1 MHAGLNRLIVDTDA
15 SVLLVTGVG
24 HGAPANLA
32 NQWVDGTLTE
42 VYPELGRDHDGMARL
57 IRTFSWPGGLPSHLS
72 PLHPGV
78 IHEGGELG
86 YALAKSFGAA
96 FDNPDLIVACI
107 VGDGEFETGPTA
119 TAWHSTKFLNP
130 AHDGAVLPLLHR
142 NGYKIANPTVPGTM
156 SDSEL
161 RKLFEGYGWHPLFVE
176 GDDESGDGLD
186 ASLAAA
192 LDDAYAD
199 PHDPGRRPWRPSP
212 ARPPW
217 PVIVV
222 TSPKG
227 WTGIKE
233 LDGLPIEGTWR
244 GAPGARRRLRD
255 QSRAPRGGRDVAA
268 LVRGR
273 RAARPHRVAGS
284 RDPRPLPR
292 RRAPHGL
299 QPARARRT
307 DPRAAPVAVARGR
320 RSDTR
325 RARRDERERAGS
337 RGHLP
342 GRRHQR
348 QRGGAELPDRL
359 PRRAGLQ
366 QARRGA
372 RRDDARRTSGRCVR
386 STSTT
391 VATDACSRCCRSTT
405 ARAGSRAT
413 SSPAA
418 TGCSRATRRSPRS

>member
-1 MHAGLNRLIVDTDA
+1 MTRPVETTAVTDRTRADLAGLATFRRLTNYLAAAQIYLRENVLLEEPLRPEHVKPRLLGHWGTSPGINLMHAGLNRLIVDTDA
-15 SVLLVTGVG
+15 SVMLVTGVG

-57 IRTFSWPGGLPSHLS
+57 IRMFSWPGGLPSHLS

-161 RKLFEGYGWHPLFVE
+161 RKLFEGYGWRPLLVA

-192 LDDAYAD
+192 LDDAYARD
-199 PHDPGRRPWRPSP
+199 PLDPGRRPRRPS
-212 ARPPW
+212 
-217 PVIVV
+217 
-222 TSPKG
+222 
-227 WTGIKE
+227 
-233 LDGLPIEGTWR
+233 L
-244 GAPGARRRLRD
+244 
-255 QSRAPRGGRDVAA
+255 
-268 LVRGR
+268 
-273 RAARPHRVAGS
+273 
-284 RDPRPLPR
+284 
-292 RRAPHGL
+292 
-299 QPARARRT
+299 
-307 DPRAAPVAVARGR
+307 ARGR
-320 RSDTR
+320 R
-325 RARRDERERAGS
+325 G
-337 RGHLP
+337 P
-342 GRRHQR
+342 
-348 QRGGAELPDRL
+348 
-359 PRRAGLQ
+359 
-366 QARRGA
+366 
-372 RRDDARRTSGRCVR
+372 
-386 STSTT
+386 
-391 VATDACSRCCRSTT
+391 
-405 ARAGSRAT
+405 
-413 SSPAA
+413 
-418 TGCSRATRRSPRS
+418 